1 MSVRILQGDCRQ
13 LMRELPSES
22 VHCCVTSPPYWG
34 LRDYGLEPVAWDG
47 GWLGSLGLEPTPE
60 LYVDHL
66 VEVFREV
73 HRVLR
78 TDATLWLN
86 IGDCYATGAG
96 RVGDHPGGGRQGERW
111 ASSDNKVQRGIGPMT
126 QPNRIPLPG
135 LKPKDLVGIPW
146 RLAFALRADG
156 WWLRSDVVWAKPN
169 PMPESV
175 TDRPTK
181 AHEYVFL
188 LAKSKRYYFDQE
200 AVRQPHEMTPQR
212 RPHGH
217 ARRHPGP
224 LLPKHKWPGMARDEP
239 GIDGNP
245 AGRNIRTVW
254 SVATQPF
261 PDAHFAVF
269 PEGLIRPCV
278 LAGTSERG
286 CCSRCGAPWVRL
298 SERAF
303 VPQGDV
309 SPAKLAKASSKAL
322 DPSNGWG
329 ATPRGTATSTTL
341 GWRSSCGCVD
351 SAPVRCTVLDPFA
364 GSGTTG
370 LVADQ
375 LGRDAVILEL
385 NPTYC
390 EMARRRI
397 ERAAPLLADVRTH

>member
-1 MSVRILQGDCRQ
+1 M
-13 LMRELPSES
+13 
-22 VHCCVTSPPYWG
+22 
-34 LRDYGLEPVAWDG
+34 
-47 GWLGSLGLEPTPE
+47 
-60 LYVDHL
+60 
-66 VEVFREV
+66 
-73 HRVLR
+73 
-78 TDATLWLN
+78 
-86 IGDCYATGAG
+86 
-96 RVGDHPGGGRQGERW
+96 
-111 ASSDNKVQRGIGPMT
+111 
-126 QPNRIPLPG
+126 PLPG

-146 RLAFALRADG
+146 RLAFALQADG

-200 AVRQPHEMTPQR
+200 AVREPHEMTPQR

-217 ARRHPGP
+217 ARRRPGRLMP
-224 LLPKHKWPGMARDEP
+224 EHKWAGTARDEP

-254 SVATQPF
+254 NIATQPF
-261 PDAHFAVF
+261 PDAHFAVAHFAVF
-269 PEGLIRPCV
+269 PESLIRPCV

-286 CCSRCGAPWVRL
+286 CCSRCGAPWTRV

-309 SPAKLAKASSKAL
+309 SPTKLAKASAKGL
-322 DPSNGWG
+322 DQSNGWG
-329 ATPRGTATSTTL
+329 ATPRGTTTSTTM
-341 GWRSSCGCVD
+341 GWTPSCDCAD
-351 SAPVRCTVLDPFA
+351 SEPVRCTVLDPFA

-375 LGRDAVILEL
+375 SGRDAILLEL
-385 NPTYC
+385 NPAYC

-397 ERAAPLLADVRTH
+397 QHAAPLFADVLVGRDQ